1 MGLKLSQLP
10 DGESIFL
17 DANIFLYSAFDHP
30 TFGGACR
37 NFLVRV
43 DQEEVHGYCS
53 AFVLNEVFHKL
64 MMSEIVDKF
73 EVQAGVA
80 NNLFKQRP
88 EIISELCDVWE
99 EMDII
104 NNINITILGGRIF
117 PEFVDLSKKYRLLA
131 MDSAHLAI
139 MRRNG
144 LTNLA
149 SNDADFKRV
158 ADLKIWKP

>member
-1 MGLKLSQLP
+1 M
-10 DGESIFL
+10 
-17 DANIFLYSAFDHP
+17 
-30 TFGGACR
+30 T
-37 NFLVRV
+37 RV
-43 DQEEVHGYCS
+43 DQEEIHGYCS

-64 MMSEIVDKF
+64 TMSEIVDKF
-73 EVQAGVA
+73 GIQAKAA

-104 NNINITILGGRIF
+104 NNINITILEGQIF
-117 PEFVDLSKKYRLLA
+117 PAFVDLSKKYRLLA

-149 SNDADFKRV
+149 TNDADFKRV

>member
-1 MGLKLSQLP
+1 MP

-30 TFGGACR
+30 TFGRACR
-37 NFLVRV
+37 DFLNRV
-43 DQEEVHGYCS
+43 DQEEIHGYCS

-64 MMSEIVDKF
+64 MMSEIVNKF
-73 EVQAGVA
+73 GVQAAAA
-80 NNLFKQRP
+80 NNLFKQKQ
-88 EIISELCDVWE
+88 EIINELCDLWD
-99 EMDII
+99 EMDIL
-104 NNINITILGGRIF
+104 NSINITILDGQIF
-117 PEFVDLSKKYRLLA
+117 PEFVDLSMKYHLLA

-149 SNDADFKRV
+149 TNDADFKRV
-158 ADLKIWKP
+158 TDLKIWKP

>member
-1 MGLKLSQLP
+1 MKLSQLP

-37 NFLVRV
+37 DFLTRV
-43 DQEEVHGYCS
+43 NQEEVHGYCS

-73 EVQAGVA
+73 GVQAGVA

-88 EIISELCDVWE
+88 EIISELCDVWDE
-99 EMDII
+99 LDII
-104 NNINITILGGRIF
+104 NNINITILSGQIF

-131 MDSAHLAI
+131 MDFVHLAI

-149 SNDADFKRV
+149 TNDADFKRV

>member
-1 MGLKLSQLP
+1 LKLSQLP

-37 NFLVRV
+37 DFLTRV
-43 DQEEVHGYCS
+43 NQEEVHGYCS

-73 EVQAGVA
+73 GVQAKAA

-104 NNINITILGGRIF
+104 NSINIIIWGGDRFSRSSWIYQRNIVYWLWIPPIL
-117 PEFVDLSKKYRLLA
+117 RL
-131 MDSAHLAI
+131 
-139 MRRNG
+139 
-144 LTNLA
+144 
-149 SNDADFKRV
+149 
-158 ADLKIWKP
+158 

>member
-1 MGLKLSQLP
+1 M
-10 DGESIFL
+10 
-17 DANIFLYSAFDHP
+17 
-30 TFGGACR
+30 T
-37 NFLVRV
+37 RV
-43 DQEEVHGYCS
+43 DQEEIHGYCS

-64 MMSEIVDKF
+64 TMSEIVDKF
-73 EVQAGVA
+73 GIQAKAA

-104 NNINITILGGRIF
+104 NNINITILEGQIF

-149 SNDADFKRV
+149 TNDADFKRV

>member
-1 MGLKLSQLP
+1 LKLSQLP

-30 TFGGACR
+30 TFGGACKD
-37 NFLVRV
+37 FLIRV
-43 DQEEVHGYCS
+43 NQEEVRGYCS

-73 EVQAGVA
+73 GVQAGVA

-88 EIISELCDVWE
+88 EIISELCDVWD

-104 NNINITILGGRIF
+104 NNINITIFGGQIF
-117 PEFVDLSKKYRLLA
+117 PEFVDLSKKYHLLA

-144 LTNLA
+144 LKNLA
-149 SNDADFKRV
+149 TNDADFKRV

>member
-1 MGLKLSQLP
+1 MKLSQLP

-30 TFGGACR
+30 TFGIACR
-37 NFLVRV
+37 DFLTRV

-53 AFVLNEVFHKL
+53 AYVLNEVFHKL

-73 EVQAGVA
+73 GVQAGVA
-80 NNLFKQRP
+80 TNLFKQRP
-88 EIISELCDVWE
+88 EIISELRDAWE

-104 NNINITILGGRIF
+104 NNINITILDGQIF
-117 PEFVDLSKKYRLLA
+117 PEFVDLSRKYRLLA

-149 SNDADFKRV
+149 TNDADFKRV
-158 ADLKIWKP
+158 ADLMIWKP

>member
-30 TFGGACR
+30 TFGIACR
-37 NFLVRV
+37 DFLTRV

-53 AFVLNEVFHKL
+53 AYVLNEVFHKL

-73 EVQAGVA
+73 GVQAGVA
-80 NNLFKQRP
+80 TNLFKQRP
-88 EIISELCDVWE
+88 EIISELRDAWE

-104 NNINITILGGRIF
+104 NNINITILDGQIF

-131 MDSAHLAI
+131 MDSAHPAI

-149 SNDADFKRV
+149 TNDADFKRV
-158 ADLKIWKP
+158 EDLKIWKP

>member
-1 MGLKLSQLP
+1 MKLSQLP

-37 NFLVRV
+37 DFLIRV
-43 DQEEVHGYCS
+43 NQEEVHGYCS

-64 MMSEIVDKF
+64 MMSEIVDRF
-73 EVQAGVA
+73 GVQAGAA

-99 EMDII
+99 EIDII
-104 NNINITILGGRIF
+104 NNINITILGGQIF

-149 SNDADFKRV
+149 TNDADFKRV

>member
-1 MGLKLSQLP
+1 MKLSQLP

-30 TFGGACR
+30 TFGIACR
-37 NFLVRV
+37 DFLTRV

-53 AFVLNEVFHKL
+53 AYVLNEVFHKL

-73 EVQAGVA
+73 GVQAGVA
-80 NNLFKQRP
+80 TNLFKQRP
-88 EIISELCDVWE
+88 EIISELRDAWE

-104 NNINITILGGRIF
+104 NNINITILDGQIF

-131 MDSAHLAI
+131 MDSAHPAI

-149 SNDADFKRV
+149 TNDADFKRV
-158 ADLKIWKP
+158 EDLKIWKP

>member
-37 NFLVRV
+37 DFLARV

-53 AFVLNEVFHKL
+53 TFVLNEVFHKL

-73 EVQAGVA
+73 GVQARAA
-80 NNLFKQRP
+80 NSLFKQRP
-88 EIISELCDVWE
+88 EIICKLCNVWD
-99 EMDII
+99 EMDSI
-104 NNINITILGGRIF
+104 NIINITILCGQIF
-117 PEFVDLSKKYRLLA
+117 PEFVNLSKKYHLLA

-139 MRRNG
+139 MRQNG

-149 SNDADFKRV
+149 TNDADFERV
-158 ADLKIWKP
+158 ADLNIWKP

>member
-1 MGLKLSQLP
+1 MKLSQLP

-30 TFGGACR
+30 TFGIACR
-37 NFLVRV
+37 DFLTRV

-53 AFVLNEVFHKL
+53 AYVLNEVFHKL

-73 EVQAGVA
+73 GVQAGVA
-80 NNLFKQRP
+80 TNLFKQRP
-88 EIISELCDVWE
+88 EIISELRDAWE

-104 NNINITILGGRIF
+104 NNINITILDGQIF

-131 MDSAHLAI
+131 MDSAHPAI

-149 SNDADFKRV
+149 ITTPI
-158 ADLKIWKP
+158 LKELRI

>member
-10 DGESIFL
+10 DGQSIFL

-30 TFGGACR
+30 VFGEACR
-37 NFLVRV
+37 DFLVRV
-43 DQEEVHGYCS
+43 DREEVHGYCS

-64 MMSEIVDKF
+64 MISEIVEKF
-73 EVQAGVA
+73 GVQAKAASG
-80 NNLFKQRP
+80 LFKQRP
-88 EIISELCDVWE
+88 EIIRELSDLWA

-104 NNINITILGGRIF
+104 KSVNITILNGQIF

-131 MDSAHLAI
+131 MDSAHIAV
-139 MRRNG
+139 MRQND

-149 SNDADFKRV
+149 TNDADFGRV
-158 ADLKIWKP
+158 AELKIWKP

>member
-1 MGLKLSQLP
+1 LKLSQLP

-30 TFGGACR
+30 TFGIACR
-37 NFLVRV
+37 DFLTRV

-53 AFVLNEVFHKL
+53 AYVLNEVFHKL

-73 EVQAGVA
+73 GVQAGVA
-80 NNLFKQRP
+80 TNLFKQRP
-88 EIISELCDVWE
+88 EIISELRDAWE

-104 NNINITILGGRIF
+104 NNINITILDGQIF

-131 MDSAHLAI
+131 MDSAHPAI

-149 SNDADFKRV
+149 TNDADFKRV
-158 ADLKIWKP
+158 EDLKIWKP

>member
-1 MGLKLSQLP
+1 MP

-17 DANIFLYSAFDHP
+17 DANIFLYSAFGHP
-30 TFGGACR
+30 SFGGACR
-37 NFLVRV
+37 DFLTRV
-43 DQEEVHGYCS
+43 DQEEIRGYCS

-73 EVQAGVA
+73 GVQARAA

-88 EIISELCDVWE
+88 EIINELCDVWE

-104 NNINITILGGRIF
+104 NNINITIIDGQIF
-117 PEFVDLSKKYRLLA
+117 PEFVDLSKKYRLFA

-149 SNDADFKRV
+149 TNDADFRRV
-158 ADLKIWKP
+158 VDLKIWKP

>member
-37 NFLVRV
+37 DFLARV

-73 EVQAGVA
+73 GVQAGSA
-80 NNLFKQRP
+80 NNLFKKRP
-88 EIISELCDVWE
+88 EIICELCDVWD

-104 NNINITILGGRIF
+104 DNINN
-117 PEFVDLSKKYRLLA
+117 KYY
-131 MDSAHLAI
+131 
-139 MRRNG
+139 NFG
-144 LTNLA
+144 W
-149 SNDADFKRV
+149 ADFSGVRGSIKEISFISDGFRSSCNNET
-158 ADLKIWKP
+158 KPIDQSGNQRRKF

>member
-1 MGLKLSQLP
+1 MKLSQLP

-30 TFGGACR
+30 TFGGTCR
-37 NFLVRV
+37 DFLTRV

-64 MMSEIVDKF
+64 MISEIVDKF
-73 EVQAGVA
+73 GVQAKAA

-88 EIISELCDVWE
+88 EIISELRDVWE

-104 NNINITILGGRIF
+104 NNINIMIIDGQIF
-117 PEFVDLSKKYRLLA
+117 PEFVNLSMRYRLLA
-131 MDSAHLAI
+131 MDSVHLAI

-149 SNDADFKRV
+149 TNDADFKRV

>member
-1 MGLKLSQLP
+1 MKLSQLP

-30 TFGGACR
+30 TFGIACR
-37 NFLVRV
+37 DFLTRV

-53 AFVLNEVFHKL
+53 AYVLNEVFHKL

-73 EVQAGVA
+73 GVQAGVA
-80 NNLFKQRP
+80 TNLFKQRP
-88 EIISELCDVWE
+88 EIISELRDAWE

-104 NNINITILGGRIF
+104 NNINITILDGQIF
-117 PEFVDLSKKYRLLA
+117 PEFVDLSKKYRFLA

-144 LTNLA
+144 LTNMA
-149 SNDADFKRV
+149 TNDADFKRV

>member
-10 DGESIFL
+10 DGESVFL

-30 TFGGACR
+30 AFGEACR
-37 NFLVRV
+37 DFLVRV
-43 DQEEVHGYCS
+43 DREEVHGYCS

-64 MMSEIVDKF
+64 MMSEIVEKF
-73 EVQAGVA
+73 GVQARAA
-80 NNLFKQRP
+80 NSLFKQRP
-88 EIISELCDVWE
+88 EIICELSDVWD

-104 NNINITILGGRIF
+104 NDINISILNGQTF

-149 SNDADFKRV
+149 TNDADFSRV
-158 ADLKIWKP
+158 AELKIWKP